1 MNSPIVLLAIALLS
15 RTSVIEGVI
24 CLGPFNE
31 YEKSAV
37 GNAGVPFQIDRSRQC
52 VRVQY
57 VHTNEVALVQRN
69 AACDSTMAGVNVFH
83 FQIRQFAYS
92 TDSME
97 KTRFFFFF
105 FFFFREHWAFLL
117 LVDDYFGVLLG
128 KSYLLDWK
136 RETTFR
142 QGALGRR
149 GLAVSAVNAAINDT
163 TVRDLWTHTG
173 NISELMRART
183 LGDVGWETART
194 YNVSIVNTQT
204 LTPLFIWIDGVLEF
218 DLPAPRPD
226 GWPSQFGVAFY
237 ANSQSY
243 VEYCD
248 MPNCDVSTVC
258 DAPLTTTGPTLPV
271 CMINN
276 REFHSHSLHG
286 LAPKTV
292 RRSRRC
298 LAVTETTID
307 DVVVIHSM
315 AREDRTRST
324 FKERFALDI
333 TQLGHSNE
341 RSFFGV
347 ALGFNADSAP
357 TDRRSFI
364 VLDWKGRTESLYDN
378 VAESR
383 ITVSVVRIVDRDA
396 NGEPPTLLDYW
407 PRSPDGYVVRTVNQ
421 TNLRLWTPGET
432 YRWDVFYSAT
442 AFKFWLDGELLF
454 DMGVIDNTTD
464 SNTLSWPALWTMQSF
479 VEWCDADPCV
489 LDDAPEPLP
498 PVVATNP
505 PVTEEPST
513 TRMTTTGP
521 RQVFPPISLPF
532 TDDQTV
538 ALTMILAT
546 VVALQC
552 TALVVIGIWLI
563 YRCTHRQRK
572 IVITDMADFE
582 KNPAAA
588 AAAAAALAHIYHE
601 HEHEPVSPDERFDK
615 APFRVSA
622 SVSSSSSSSAS
633 SSTLSSLTTTTT
645 TTSSL
650 PASLVMRHF
659 AHHRGKPETLSKS
672 SETESL
678 FRSAADDTFD
688 GLAANHGS
696 RVSLLPRSTGRQNA
710 AMRVTVVDGLH
721 SSSDN
726 AAARDVDAGYDEIA
740 LCRRNTNNNNNT
752 VNRQKDTSGTSSED
766 VHNMGDDMGGEVKR
780 SETNLTCLIFHFHQI
795 SSTAVALT
803 RDFCISGAINMTALQ
818 RFCGLLPACKS
829 AVAK

>member
-1 MNSPIVLLAIALLS
+1 VNL
-15 RTSVIEGVI
+15 RTSL
-24 CLGPFNE
+24 C
-31 YEKSAV
+31 A
-37 GNAGVPFQIDRSRQC
+37 
-52 VRVQY
+52 
-57 VHTNEVALVQRN
+57 
-69 AACDSTMAGVNVFH
+69 
-83 FQIRQFAYS
+83 
-92 TDSME
+92 
-97 KTRFFFFF
+97 
-105 FFFFREHWAFLL
+105 
-117 LVDDYFGVLLG
+117 DDYFGVLLG
-128 KSYLLDWK
+128 KGYLLDWK

-149 GLAVSAVNAAINDT
+149 GLALSLVNAAINDT

-183 LGDVGWETART
+183 LGDVGWETVRT
-194 YNVSIVNTQT
+194 YNVSIVNTQP
-204 LTPLFIWIDGVLEF
+204 LTPLFVWIDGNLEF
-218 DLPAPRPD
+218 DVPAPRPD
-226 GWPSQFGVAFY
+226 GWPAHLTVAFY

-248 MPNCDVSTVC
+248 MPDCDVTAVC

-276 REFHSHSLHG
+276 REFHVHALHG
-286 LAPKTV
+286 VAPNVV
-292 RRSRRC
+292 RRAPRC
-298 LAVTETTID
+298 LAVTESTID
-307 DVVVIHSM
+307 DVVVIHST
-315 AREDRTRST
+315 AIEDRMRST

-333 TQLGHSNE
+333 TQLGHTND

-347 ALGFNADSAP
+347 ALGFNAASVDNTAL
-357 TDRRSFI
+357 RRNFI

-383 ITVSVVRIVDRDA
+383 ITVSVVRIVNKDA

-407 PRSPDGYVVRTVNQ
+407 PRSPDGYMVRTVNS

-464 SNTLSWPALWTMQSF
+464 ANPLAWPALWTMQSF

-489 LDDAPEPLP
+489 LDDPPLPLP
-498 PVVATNP
+498 PVVATNV
-505 PVTEEPST
+505 PVTEEPT
-513 TRMTTTGP
+513 TVRPTTTGP

-532 TDDQTV
+532 TDNQTV

-552 TALVVIGIWLI
+552 TALVVIGLWLI
-563 YRCTHRQRK
+563 YRCTHKSRK

-601 HEHEPVSPDERFDK
+601 HEHEPVAPGEHFDK

-622 SVSSSSSSSAS
+622 SASASSSSSSPS
-633 SSTLSSLTTTTT
+633 SSTTTTTTT

-650 PASLVMRHF
+650 PASVMMRHF

-678 FRSAADDTFD
+678 FRSAGDDTFD
-688 GLAANHGS
+688 ALATHGS
-696 RVSLLPRSTGRQNA
+696 RQSLLPRSAGRQTA
-710 AMRVTVVDGLH
+710 SMRVTVVDAVH
-721 SSSDN
+721 SGSDN
-726 AAARDVDAGYDEIA
+726 AARDGDAGYDEIA
-740 LCRRNTNNNNNT
+740 LCRRNNGNNSLN
-752 VNRQKDTSGTSSED
+752 VNRSLKDTSGTSSED
-766 VHNMGDDMGGEVKR
+766 VGHNNNDDDELS
-780 SETNLTCLIFHFHQI
+780 SEL
-795 SSTAVALT
+795 
-803 RDFCISGAINMTALQ
+803 
-818 RFCGLLPACKS
+818 
-829 AVAK
+829 